1 MSRNLKFAALSAG
14 VILLLLLAVAAMII
28 TRVDPNNYK
37 EDMIKLVRER
47 HQRSLAIPGTIKLT
61 LYPRIG
67 ADLGKVTLSERGG
80 SASFAAI
87 DRARV
92 SVALLP
98 LLLRQ
103 QVVIDRID
111 IDGMQAQVIRYADGS
126 MNTGDLTAEPGAG
139 PGQGAATADARSA
152 TLQLA
157 IDSIRV
163 SNARLLFDDRKTGRS
178 LDISNLQ
185 INSGPMARGVASRIA
200 LSANIRSKR
209 PALSTALTL
218 KGNFLPD
225 RERRRIAFSGI
236 DAHLDLSFKD
246 TKVNIN
252 GDIDVDLDK
261 DEFAADLKGGVDA
274 SLFDLSTGFR
284 DKAYHLTL
292 HVDQLDLGRYQ
303 DRLVPD
309 AVPDDPAILEAGD
322 AFDLSPLAN
331 LRASGGVH
339 VGQLKVG
346 TMHAANVRAALR
358 SDGGKFVLQPIGASL
373 YGGSGNGALTFDFSR
388 SASTP
393 RIIFVN
399 SFKGIEAGALLRDLL
414 GKAPVDGRG
423 DVLLDL
429 STEGASTLQM
439 RQALTGTASLRLA
452 DGSLNGIDI
461 GAMIVG
467 AQAASG
473 LAGLNAKTG
482 FSTLTT
488 SFTIANGVA
497 HNADLAL
504 RAPLF
509 SVAGAGDID
518 LARAQI
524 DYTLACTL
532 ALTGSTLPVRVSGPW
547 DSVAWQVDNTS
558 VSGAAVKEQARDKLK
573 KAIRGLLK
581 R

>member
-1 MSRNLKFAALSAG
+1 MATLPAQTANENLPRIIVVGGGAGGLELATQLGHKLGRKGKAHITLVDKARTHIWKPLLHEIAAGSMEVDRHELEYQAQGWPQPRRLILIRHRQADRPEAGGKKLIEVPGYLFQALVTSLPASTPPLAVWRDYNGRADCENVIKELQQGFALPTLCLESFWATEAALVLATLTYNLSVLFQRHLGWQTKVTIHSLRFWLFRSPGLIAHPAG
-14 VILLLLLAVAAMII
+14 K
-28 TRVDPNNYK
+28 T
-37 EDMIKLVRER
+37 
-47 HQRSLAIPGTIKLT
+47 TIK
-61 LYPRIG
+61 
-67 ADLGKVTLSERGG
+67 
-80 SASFAAI
+80 
-87 DRARV
+87 
-92 SVALLP
+92 P
-98 LLLRQ
+98 L
-103 QVVIDRID
+103 
-111 IDGMQAQVIRYADGS
+111 
-126 MNTGDLTAEPGAG
+126 
-139 PGQGAATADARSA
+139 SA
-152 TLQLA
+152 T
-157 IDSIRV
+157 
-163 SNARLLFDDRKTGRS
+163 
-178 LDISNLQ
+178 
-185 INSGPMARGVASRIA
+185 
-200 LSANIRSKR
+200 
-209 PALSTALTL
+209 
-218 KGNFLPD
+218 
-225 RERRRIAFSGI
+225 
-236 DAHLDLSFKD
+236 
-246 TKVNIN
+246 
-252 GDIDVDLDK
+252 
-261 DEFAADLKGGVDA
+261 
-274 SLFDLSTGFR
+274 
-284 DKAYHLTL
+284 
-292 HVDQLDLGRYQ
+292 
-303 DRLVPD
+303 
-309 AVPDDPAILEAGD
+309 
-322 AFDLSPLAN
+322 
-331 LRASGGVH
+331 
-339 VGQLKVG
+339 
-346 TMHAANVRAALR
+346 
-358 SDGGKFVLQPIGASL
+358 L
-373 YGGSGNGALTFDFSR
+373 YGGSGNGALTLDFSR

-423 DVLLDL
+423 DVLLDV